1 MQIWVH
7 TLTVLGVGTSA
18 PRAPLDETLIASL
31 TSQYW
36 RVSVVELTASTQSDL
51 AELASAG
58 RVTNGDVIAAEYQ
71 SSGRGRLDRTFD
83 APASTALLFSF
94 YLEPQRNRS
103 DWGFIAHLAAL
114 TLQEVI
120 SANLKSEI
128 KLKWPNDILI
138 SDKKVAGL
146 IAQTTGE
153 GIIVG
158 IGLNVGMSSEELPV
172 STATSLAI
180 TGSNQLDRNYI
191 LVQFLKLFSSKFQEW
206 DIGRNFTA
214 EYSKVSATLGKQVQI
229 EVAGRDNRTG
239 LAQSITSSGS
249 LMLADGF
256 EVNVG
261 DVVHLR

>member
-1 MQIWVH
+1 M
-7 TLTVLGVGTSA
+7 
-18 PRAPLDETLIASL
+18 
-31 TSQYW
+31 
-36 RVSVVELTASTQSDL
+36 VELTASTQSDL
-51 AELASAG
+51 TELASAG
-58 RVTNGDVIAAEYQ
+58 RVKNGDVIAAEYQ
-71 SSGRGRLDRTFD
+71 SSGRGRLDRSFN
-83 APASTALLFSF
+83 APTGTALLFSF
-94 YLEPQRNRS
+94 YLAPQRNRS

-114 TLQEVI
+114 SLNEVI
-120 SANLKSEI
+120 SEHLSSEI

-146 IAQTTGE
+146 IAQTAGE

-158 IGLNVGMSSEELPV
+158 IGLNVEMSSEELPV

-180 TGSNQLDRNYI
+180 MGSNQLDRNHI
-191 LVQFLKLFSSKFQEW
+191 LVQFLKLFASKFQEW
-206 DIGRNFTA
+206 DIGRDFTS

-229 EVAGRDNRTG
+229 EVSGRDNRTG
-239 LAQSITSSGS
+239 LAQSITSSGA

>member
-31 TSQYW
+31 ISQYW

-58 RVTNGDVIAAEYQ
+58 RATNGDVIAAEFQ
-71 SSGRGRLDRTFD
+71 SSGRGRLDRSFE
-83 APASTALLFSF
+83 APTGSALLFSF
-94 YLEPQRNRS
+94 YLTPQRNRS
-103 DWGFIAHLAAL
+103 DWGFISHLAAL
-114 TLQEVI
+114 SMLEII
-120 SANLKSEI
+120 SAHLNCEI

-138 SDKKVAGL
+138 NDKKVAGL
-146 IAQTTGE
+146 IAQTAGE
-153 GIIVG
+153 GIIIG
-158 IGLNVGMSSEELPV
+158 IGLNVAMSSEELPI

-180 TGSNQLDRNYI
+180 ADSEELDRNQI
-191 LVQFLKLFSSKFQEW
+191 LIQFLAVFGSKFQEW
-206 DIGRNFTA
+206 DSGRDFTA
-214 EYSKVSATLGKQVQI
+214 EYSKASATLGKQVQI
-229 EVAGRDNRTG
+229 EVVGRDNRTG
-239 LAQSITSSGS
+239 LAQSITSAGA
-249 LMLADGF
+249 LILADGF